1 MIKQYSKIQ
10 NLNLPK
16 AILFDT
22 DNTLYEYH
30 PANKAAEEAAF
41 LKANN
46 LLGINRKTFFENYQ
60 KARFEVKKNLSNTA
74 SGHSRLLYFQRLI
87 ELLGFRAQLLV
98 ALDLEQTFWRTF
110 LANAPLFPGVE
121 SLLSYLRKLDIPIGI
136 VTDLTSQ
143 IQLRKLTYFGLED
156 TFDAVVTSEEIG
168 SDKPDKRNFE
178 LLLSKLN
185 LPPSSYFWMVG
196 DDSYSDI
203 YGAKQLGAVTFQ
215 KIHNKVILGEGDQSP
230 DYSFKNFKDLQNFIE
245 NLVINNVS

>member
-1 MIKQYSKIQ
+1 MMKQYSKNK
-10 NLNLPK
+10 NLSLPQ

-30 PANKAAEEAAF
+30 PANDAAEEAAF

-46 LLGINRKTFFENYQ
+46 LLGINRKTFFKKYQ
-60 KARFEVKKNLSNTA
+60 QARIEVKKNLSNTA

-87 ELLGFRAQLLV
+87 ELLGFRTQLLV

-110 LANAPLFPGVE
+110 LANAPLFSGVE
-121 SLLSYLRKLDIPIGI
+121 NLLSYLRKEKIPIGI

-168 SDKPDKRNFE
+168 ADKPDKRNFE

-185 LPPSSYFWMVG
+185 LPLSSNFWMIG
-196 DDSYSDI
+196 DDPYSDI
-203 YGAKQLGAVTFQ
+203 FGAKQLGAVTFQ
-215 KIHNKVILGEGDQSP
+215 KIHNKVSLGKGEQSP
-230 DYSFKNFKDLQNFIE
+230 DYSFKHFKDLQIFIE
-245 NLVINNVS
+245 NLVNKES